1 AQRLAAAWADGARI
15 SANAP
20 DPERT
25 LRRGAL
31 SLFEN
36 LTRMSLD
43 MIDLKARA
51 QARQRRKVFAA
62 RARAAQSAIPH
73 CETQT
78 FRPRGLRLAWR
89 RLATTGDLARA
100 GAALKNCTAPD
111 RPQHRHY
118 ARALMRGEAE
128 FWVLENEAGAI
139 LAELMASLP
148 RREILDL
155 RGPRNAPV
163 DPASPAV
170 RALIRK
176 RRLIAPRAPNARDE
190 AAVRRLRFLLADAD
204 IVVRVL
210 GPDGERF

>member
-1 AQRLAAAWADGARI
+1 LAAAWADGTRI
-15 SANAP
+15 SPAAP
-20 DPERT
+20 DPEQT

-31 SLFEN
+31 ALFEN

-51 QARQRRKVFAA
+51 QARQRRKVLAA
-62 RARAAQSAIPH
+62 RARAAQSTIAH
-73 CETQT
+73 CEAQT
-78 FRPRGLRLAWR
+78 FRPRGMRLTWR
-89 RLATTGDLARA
+89 RLATTGELGRA

-118 ARALMRGEAE
+118 ARALTRGEAE

-139 LAELMASLP
+139 VAELMASLP
-148 RREILDL
+148 RGEILDL

-170 RALIRK
+170 SALIRK
-176 RRLIAPRAPNARDE
+176 RGLIEPRTRE
-190 AAVRRLRFLLADAD
+190 RMEIRRLRLLLADAD
-204 IVVRVL
+204 LEVPFA
-210 GPDGERF
+210 GDGERF